1 MVFFSQIGYFYLAT
15 LLYNKVYDFKKFF
28 IIIMKSGFALHTVLK
43 SFTNRVRN
51 GGIIMEKTQ
60 KKPITLIT
68 GISVLL
74 VGIIVSTI
82 VYGNATAKEAT
93 DSAKML
99 YALSLIATTLG
110 IITTISG
117 IRSLSVLEH
126 TEKIDTKTLAQ
137 AALCA
142 ALCYIGFTF
151 FKIDIPVGTEKTAI
165 HFGNIFCVLAALLI
179 GGFWGG
185 MAGAVGMTIADLTTA
200 YVTSAPKTFV
210 LKLCIGLIVGLV
222 AHKILK
228 LSEEHNKKYIMLT
241 TIGASVAGM
250 IFNVIADPLVGY
262 FYKTYLLGIPQD
274 LAKVWAKI
282 GTATTAVNA
291 VTTVILA
298 SVLYLALRPA
308 LKKADLFVS
317 VK

>member
-1 MVFFSQIGYFYLAT
+1 MEKVQKNPFTLIIGIALLLTGAITAFLSYSNAT
-15 LLYNKVYDFKKFF
+15 L
-28 IIIMKSGFALHTVLK
+28 
-43 SFTNRVRN
+43 
-51 GGIIMEKTQ
+51 
-60 KKPITLIT
+60 
-68 GISVLL
+68 
-74 VGIIVSTI
+74 
-82 VYGNATAKEAT
+82 KEAT

-99 YALSLIATTLG
+99 YALSLIASTIG
-110 IITTISG
+110 IITTISAAH
-117 IRSLSVLEH
+117 SLSAFKQD
-126 TEKIDTKTLAQ
+126 TKINTKTLAQ

-185 MAGAVGMTIADLTTA
+185 MAGAVGMTIADLTTS

-228 LSEEHNKKYIMLT
+228 LSEEHDKKYITMA
-241 TIGASVAGM
+241 TIGASLAGM
-250 IFNVIADPLVGY
+250 IFNIVAEPVVGY
-262 FYKTYLLGIPQD
+262 FYKTYLLGVPQD
-274 LAKVWAKI
+274 LAKALAKI

-291 VTTVILA
+291 ITTVIIA
-298 SVLYLALRPA
+298 SILYLALRPA
-308 LKKADLFVS
+308 LKKSDLFIHI
-317 VK
+317 K